1 MLKQASLFS
10 QMLSLVDRHAF
21 EREVRRLGAERH
33 AKGFSCWAQFVAMMF
48 CQLAQ
53 AKSIREI
60 IDGLA
65 CCEGKLRHLGL
76 QESPRRSTLSYANA
90 RRPWQLYEAV
100 FYLILEL
107 AQRAAP
113 PGKRFRFK
121 NKLFSLDATVIEL
134 CLSLFD
140 WAKFRQTKG
149 AIKLHLLLDHDG
161 YLPVFAHVSEGT
173 FSELEIARKLD
184 FPKGSIVVIDRG
196 FIDYKLFARWTDQG
210 IYFVTRLK
218 EKADFGAYQR
228 RTVPEN
234 TLIRADELGM
244 LNILTAG
251 AWWRRPMRV
260 ITVWDERHQREIKL
274 LTNHLGLAASTI
286 AAIYKDRWQIE
297 IFFKT
302 LKQNLKIKTFVGSSA
317 NAVRT
322 QIWTALIAML
332 LIKILQLRSTF
343 AWALSNLIA
352 LLRWNLFSYRD
363 LWSWINRPFDTPPE
377 SPPEQP
383 ELFDLDSIPQPG

>member
-1 MLKQASLFS
+1 MNQSAQIWPEGTTNRNLEPL
-10 QMLSLVDRHAF
+10 LTRILVSFALDLAQTSTTAESPTDKSMALISVDISGADR
-21 EREVRRLGAERH
+21 RNVTIV
-33 AKGFSCWAQFVAMMF
+33 SDCFVAE
-48 CQLAQ
+48 QLAIIKKET
-53 AKSIREI
+53 AKMHLTRIGRRIEVVADFLIFSSIA
-60 IDGLA
+60 DLTCFVG
-65 CCEGKLRHLGL
+65 
-76 QESPRRSTLSYANA
+76 
-90 RRPWQLYEAV
+90 
-100 FYLILEL
+100 
-107 AQRAAP
+107 
-113 PGKRFRFK
+113 
-121 NKLFSLDATVIEL
+121 
-134 CLSLFD
+134 
-140 WAKFRQTKG
+140 
-149 AIKLHLLLDHDG
+149 
-161 YLPVFAHVSEGT
+161 
-173 FSELEIARKLD
+173 
-184 FPKGSIVVIDRG
+184 IVVIDRG

-218 EKADFGAYQR
+218 ENADFGAYQR

-251 AWWRRPMRV
+251 AWWRRQMRV
-260 ITVWDERHQREIKL
+260 ITVWDERHQRKIKL
-274 LTNHLGLAASTI
+274 LTSHLGLAASTI